1 MKTDDFISMLATGV
15 APVDPNV
22 TGKRFHLALSAGALG
37 AVLVMLMAFGLNPHL
52 RAASAL
58 PMFWVKLV
66 FPATLGLVA
75 VLLAQRLSHP
85 GMRLGAAAKAWTGP
99 VIAMALLALLVWMDA
114 APAERPDMIYGKTWK
129 VCSRNIAIV
138 AAPVFAGVLWAM
150 KGLAPT
156 RLVLAG
162 ASAGLLAG
170 AVGTVVY
177 ALHCGEMAAPFVF
190 VWYGAGMLLCTAI
203 GAVLGP
209 RVLRW

>member
-1 MKTDDFISMLATGV
+1 MKTDDFVSMLATRV
-15 APVDPNV
+15 APVDPDIS
-22 TGKRFHLALSAGALG
+22 GKRFRLALSAGALG
-37 AVLVMLMAFGLNPHL
+37 AALVMLGMFGLNPQL
-52 RAASAL
+52 RAAALL

-66 FPATLGLVA
+66 FPAALGVVA

-85 GMRLGAAAKAWTGP
+85 GMRLGAAAKAWAGP

-114 APAERPDMIYGKTWK
+114 APSERPNMVYGKTWK
-129 VCSRNIAIV
+129 VCSRNILIV
-138 AAPVFAGVLWAM
+138 AAPVFAAVLWAM

-177 ALHCGEMAAPFVF
+177 ALHCPEIAAPFIF
-190 VWYGAGMLLCTAI
+190 VWYGAGMLLCSAI

>member
-1 MKTDDFISMLATGV
+1 MKTDDFVSMLATGV
-15 APVDPNV
+15 APVGPDV
-22 TGKRFHLALSAGALG
+22 SGKRFSLALSAGAL
-37 AVLVMLMAFGLNPHL
+37 AAALVMLGMFGLNPQL
-52 RAASAL
+52 RAAALL

-66 FPATLGLVA
+66 FPAALGLVA

-85 GMRLGAAAKAWTGP
+85 GMRLGAAAKAWAGP
-99 VIAMALLALLVWMDA
+99 VIAMALLALLVWLDA
-114 APAERPDMIYGKTWK
+114 PPEERLDLIFGKTWK

-138 AAPVFAGVLWAM
+138 AAPVFAAVLWAM

-177 ALHCGEMAAPFVF
+177 ALHCQQIAAPFIF
-190 VWYGAGMLLCTAI
+190 VWYGGGMLLCAAI

>member
-1 MKTDDFISMLATGV
+1 MKTDDFVSMLATGV

-22 TGKRFHLALSAGALG
+22 PGKRFRLALSAGALG
-37 AVLVMLMAFGLNPHL
+37 AVVVMLGAFGLNPHL
-52 RAASAL
+52 RAAAML

-99 VIAMALLALLVWMDA
+99 VIAMALLVWMDA
-114 APAERPDMIYGKTWK
+114 APAQRPDMIYGKTWK

-177 ALHCGEMAAPFVF
+177 ALHCQEMAAPFVL
-190 VWYGAGMLLCTAI
+190 VWYGAGMLLCAAI

>member
-1 MKTDDFISMLATGV
+1 MKTDDFVSMLATGV
-15 APVDPNV
+15 APVDPDV
-22 TGKRFHLALSAGALG
+22 SGKRFRLALSAGALG
-37 AVLVMLMAFGLNPHL
+37 ALGVMLLAFGLNPHL

-66 FPATLGLVA
+66 FPAALAVVA

-85 GMRLGAAAKAWTGP
+85 GMGLGAAAKAWTGP

-114 APAERPDMIYGKTWK
+114 APSERPDMIYGRTWK

-138 AAPVFAGVLWAM
+138 AAPVFAGLLWAM

-170 AVGTVVY
+170 AVGTIFY
-177 ALHCGEMAAPFVF
+177 ALHCPEIAAPFIF
-190 VWYGAGMLLCTAI
+190 VWYGGGMLLCAAI

>member
-1 MKTDDFISMLATGV
+1 MKTDDFVSMLATGV
-15 APVDPNV
+15 APVDPDV
-22 TGKRFHLALSAGALG
+22 SGKRFRLALSAGALG
-37 AVLVMLMAFGLNPHL
+37 AVLVMLAVFGLNPNL

-66 FPATLGLVA
+66 FPAALGVAA

-85 GMRLGAAAKAWTGP
+85 GMRLGAVAKAWAAP
-99 VIAMALLALLVWMDA
+99 LIAMGLLALLVWLDA
-114 APAERPDMIYGKTWK
+114 APAERPDMIYGTTWK
-129 VCSRNIAIV
+129 TCSRNIAIV

-177 ALHCGEMAAPFVF
+177 ALHCPEMAAPFVF
-190 VWYGAGMLLCTAI
+190 VWYGGGMLLCAVI
-203 GAVLGP
+203 GAALGP
-209 RVLRW
+209 KVLRW

>member
-1 MKTDDFISMLATGV
+1 MKTDDLISMLATGV
-15 APVDPNV
+15 SPVNSDNSS
-22 TGKRFHLALSAGALG
+22 KRFPLALSAGALG
-37 AVLVMLMAFGLNPHL
+37 AALVMLGMFGLNPHL
-52 RAASAL
+52 RAAALL

-66 FPATLGLVA
+66 FPAALGVVA

-85 GMRLGAAAKAWTGP
+85 GMRLGTAAKAWAGP
-99 VIAMALLALLVWMDA
+99 VIAMALLALLVWLDA
-114 APAERPDMIYGKTWK
+114 APSERPDMIYGKTWQ
-129 VCSRNIAIV
+129 VCSRNILIV
-138 AAPVFAGVLWAM
+138 AAPVFAAVLWAM

-177 ALHCGEMAAPFVF
+177 ALHCQQIAAPFVF
-190 VWYGAGMLLCTAI
+190 IWYGGGMLLCAAI

>member
-1 MKTDDFISMLATGV
+1 MKTDDFVSMLATGV
-15 APVDPNV
+15 APVDPDV
-22 TGKRFHLALSAGALG
+22 SGKRFRLALIAGALG
-37 AVLVMLMAFGLNPHL
+37 AVGVMLLAFGLNPHL

-58 PMFWVKLV
+58 PMFWVKLL

-85 GMRLGAAAKAWTGP
+85 GMRLGAAAKAWLGP

-129 VCSRNIAIV
+129 VCSCNIAIV

-170 AVGTVVY
+170 AVGTAVY
-177 ALHCGEMAAPFVF
+177 ALHCQEIAAPFIF
-190 VWYGAGMLLCTAI
+190 VWYGGGMLLCAAV
-203 GAVLGP
+203 GAALGP

>member
-1 MKTDDFISMLATGV
+1 MKTDDFVSLLATGV
-15 APVDPNV
+15 APVDPDV
-22 TGKRFHLALSAGALG
+22 PGQRFRMALSAGAVG
-37 AVLVMLMAFGLNPHL
+37 AALVMLMAFGLNPHL
-52 RAASAL
+52 RAAAML

-85 GMRLGAAAKAWTGP
+85 GMRLGAAAKAWPGP
-99 VIAMALLALLVWMDA
+99 VIAMALLALLVWLDA
-114 APAERPDMIYGKTWK
+114 APADRPDMIYGKTWK
-129 VCSRNIAIV
+129 TCSRNIAIV
-138 AAPVFAGVLWAM
+138 AAPVLAGVLWAM

-177 ALHCGEMAAPFVF
+177 ALHCQEMAAPFVL
-190 VWYGAGMLLCTAI
+190 VWYGGGMLLCTAI

>member
-1 MKTDDFISMLATGV
+1 MKTDDFVAMLATGV
-15 APVDPNV
+15 APVDPDV
-22 TGKRFHLALSAGALG
+22 PGKRFRLALSAGALG
-37 AVLVMLMAFGLNPHL
+37 AVLVMLAVFGLNPNL

-66 FPATLGLVA
+66 FPAALGLVA

-85 GMRLGAAAKAWTGP
+85 GMRLGAAAKAWLGP
-99 VIAMALLALLVWMDA
+99 VVAMALLALLVWMDA

-129 VCSRNIAIV
+129 TCSRNIAIV

-170 AVGTVVY
+170 AVGTAVY
-177 ALHCGEMAAPFVF
+177 ALHCQQMTAPFIF

-203 GAVLGP
+203 GAALGP
-209 RVLRW
+209 KVLRW

>member
-1 MKTDDFISMLATGV
+1 MKTDDFVSMLASGV
-15 APVDPNV
+15 APVDPDV
-22 TGKRFHLALSAGALG
+22 SGKRFRLAVSAGALG
-37 AVLVMLMAFGLNPHL
+37 ALLVMLAVFGLNPNL

-66 FPATLGLVA
+66 FPAALGVVA
-75 VLLAQRLSHP
+75 VLLPQRLSHP
-85 GMRLGAAAKAWTGP
+85 GMRLGAAAKAWLGP
-99 VIAMALLALLVWMDA
+99 VVAMALLALLVCMDA
-114 APAERPDMIYGKTWK
+114 APAERPDMLYGSTWK
-129 VCSRNIAIV
+129 TCSRNIAIV

-177 ALHCGEMAAPFVF
+177 ALHCQEMAAPFIF
-190 VWYGAGMLLCTAI
+190 VWYGAGMLLCAAI

-209 RVLRW
+209 KVLRW

>member
-1 MKTDDFISMLATGV
+1 MKTDDFVSMLATGV
-15 APVDPNV
+15 APVDPDV
-22 TGKRFHLALSAGALG
+22 SGKRFRLALGMGTVGAM
-37 AVLVMLMAFGLNPHL
+37 LVMLAVFGLNPQL

-58 PMFWVKLV
+58 PMFWVKLL
-66 FPATLGLVA
+66 FPAALGLVA

-85 GMRLGAAAKAWTGP
+85 GMRLGAAVKAWAGP
-99 VIAMALLALLVWMDA
+99 VIAMGLLALLVWMDA
-114 APAERPDMIYGKTWK
+114 APAERSDMIYGRTWK

-150 KGLAPT
+150 RGLAPT

-170 AVGTVVY
+170 ALGTIVY
-177 ALHCGEMAAPFVF
+177 ALHCQEMAAPFVF
-190 VWYGAGMLLCTAI
+190 VWYGGGMLLCAAI
-203 GAVLGP
+203 GAALGP

>member
-1 MKTDDFISMLATGV
+1 MKTDDFISMLAAGV

-22 TGKRFHLALSAGALG
+22 TGNRFHLALSAGALG
-37 AVLVMLMAFGLNPHL
+37 AVAVMLLAFGLNPHL

-162 ASAGLLAG
+162 A
-170 AVGTVVY
+170 VGTVVY
-177 ALHCGEMAAPFVF
+177 ALHCQEMAAPFVL
-190 VWYGAGMLLCTAI
+190 VWYGGGMLLCTAI

>member
-1 MKTDDFISMLATGV
+1 MKTDDFVSMLATGV

-22 TGKRFHLALSAGALG
+22 PGKRFRLALSVGALG
-37 AVLVMLMAFGLNPHL
+37 AALVMLMAFGLNPQL
-52 RAASAL
+52 RAASML
-58 PMFWVKLV
+58 PMFWVKLL

-85 GMRLGAAAKAWTGP
+85 GMRLGLAAKAWVGP

-114 APAERPDMIYGKTWK
+114 APAQRPDMIYGKTWK
-129 VCSRNIAIV
+129 TCSRNIVIV
-138 AAPVFAGVLWAM
+138 AAPVLAGVLWAM

-162 ASAGLLAG
+162 ACAGLLAG

-177 ALHCGEMAAPFVF
+177 ALHCPELAAPFIF
-190 VWYGAGMLLCTAI
+190 VWYGGGILLCAAV
-203 GAVLGP
+203 GAALGP